1 MDSSKSQP
9 STVVKVDKKCLNDVN
24 QGRQVYQQKTYKVPS
39 TYKPKTVKYDSDP
52 DEYDDMSEMQ
62 GF

>member
-1 MDSSKSQP
+1 MDSSKTQP
-9 STVVKVDKKCLNDVN
+9 STNVKVDKKCPDDVN
-24 QGRQVYQQKTYKVPS
+24 QSRQVYRQRTYKVPS
-39 TYKPKTVKYDSDP
+39 NYKPKTVMYESDP

>member
-1 MDSSKSQP
+1 M
-9 STVVKVDKKCLNDVN
+9 NDVN